1 MVPVQA
7 VVSSCAS
14 LGENVPFR
22 QSIKLSPNPNQG
34 QYAVQFST
42 PNAGEMDVELVSIQ
56 GQTILHK
63 TIEHKNG
70 LNSLSFNHA
79 NISSGIYLFNLV
91 YEGKTYTQRLIIE

>member
-1 MVPVQA
+1 
-7 VVSSCAS
+7 
-14 LGENVPFR
+14 
-22 QSIKLSPNPNQG
+22 
-34 QYAVQFST
+34 
-42 PNAGEMDVELVSIQ
+42 MDVELVSIQ